1 MTPTGPGFSL
11 KISTRKGGVNRG
23 SATVPRST
31 VSNVVQ
37 REHILTTEEG
47 K

>member
-1 MTPTGPGFSL
+1 MTPPGPGFSL

-31 VSNVVQ
+31 VSNVV